1 MKRALIVVTVVALLL
16 LAGLAW
22 QVSTARGEA
31 ADTYE
36 LVKSNIGPAG
46 AGSSGVYEMSSTAG
60 QPDAGEF
67 DAGSYS
73 LGGGFW
79 GGGEIVSILLR
90 LLYTPIVIR

>member
-1 MKRALIVVTVVALLL
+1 MKRVLILISAAALV

-22 QVSTARGEA
+22 QTSTVRGEA

-46 AGSSGVYEMSSTAG
+46 AGSSGVYDLSSTAG

-67 DAGSYS
+67 DAGSYN

-79 GGGEIVSILLR
+79 GGGEIVSILLW
-90 LLYTPIVIR
+90 LLYTPLVIR